1 MISCDWTAARQPGR
15 SQHRGSRSD
24 EAEGRMNCEEEREMG
39 SGSRSASALE
49 SVWGPAYH
57 RHFGRP
63 RQQYEVWPTCHFPS
77 LALCDDALGLTAP
90 ALGAPCRMDLP
101 PGASMA
107 PTAPWPLTL
116 DTLTMCFQSLF
127 AKSTMLNLII
137 LVISTWLPVNYA
149 PSVRSES

>member
-1 MISCDWTAARQPGR
+1 
-15 SQHRGSRSD
+15 
-24 EAEGRMNCEEEREMG
+24 MNCEEEREMG

-90 ALGAPCRMDLP
+90 ALCRPPPPAPGVASRNPPCLASAQETSRLGICTPTGRRAPPHDGVTEKERRTGPAGGAGGRIEETP
-101 PGASMA
+101 PGLQYISNFH
-107 PTAPWPLTL
+107 LTTGEL
-116 DTLTMCFQSLF
+116 LLF
-127 AKSTMLNLII
+127 CI
-137 LVISTWLPVNYA
+137 
-149 PSVRSES
+149 